1 MMMPGQQQVAVNLI
15 PLPERS
21 NIENTEDAVR
31 MYGQAM
37 NLDLDGD
44 DHDLWWLAKHA
55 LDAPVPKD
63 WIAYQSSSS

>member
-1 MMMPGQQQVAVNLI
+1 
-15 PLPERS
+15 
-21 NIENTEDAVR
+21 